1 MQLYWD
7 VLTTWEFYC
16 LYTMPLR
23 PAPTELTQGACGG
36 RKRNGK

>member
-23 PAPTELTQGACGG
+23 LRPTELTQAARGG
-36 RKRNGK
+36 HKRNGQ